1 MKILGF
7 TYASYQHDIE
17 KLFRSCKILLLVTPL
32 GIIIPTDLIL
42 LGSKLKS
49 KVVFTGNF
57 FELQLTTKY
66 SSPDSRPMK
75 LIIIPVLQRS
85 LAGFFSPMLNITP
98 ISSNMIYLIHQLMFA
113 QQPSKQQAQFQ
124 IQKTIKQILSALHVL
139 IFLSKYKS

>member
-1 MKILGF
+1 
-7 TYASYQHDIE
+7 
-17 KLFRSCKILLLVTPL
+17 VTPL

-75 LIIIPVLQRS
+75 LIIIPVL
-85 LAGFFSPMLNITP
+85 
-98 ISSNMIYLIHQLMFA
+98 
-113 QQPSKQQAQFQ
+113 
-124 IQKTIKQILSALHVL
+124 
-139 IFLSKYKS
+139 